1 MKIVLFLAWRI
12 SQDLDTAKEI
22 PREMSVV
29 SAGWSWELWETL
41 SNTGDTII
49 GSFRR
54 KCKDLG
60 CTLGSKPSAA

>member
-29 SAGWSWELWETL
+29 SAEWSWELGETL
-41 SNTGDTII
+41 RGTGDTII
-49 GSFRR
+49 RSFRGEW
-54 KCKDLG
+54 KDLG
-60 CTLGSKPSAA
+60 CTLGSEPSAA